1 MTQLS
6 LIIENKLSSTANI
19 RLKLQVKDGTDQTRR
34 PTLTFLMKSA
44 EAKDR

>member
-1 MTQLS
+1 MTKLS
-6 LIIENKLSSTANI
+6 LIIENKQSSTSNI
-19 RLKLQVKDGTDQTRR
+19 TKLQVKDGADQTRR